1 MQRQWITTDG
11 DSRMHGSKSKLHKHS
26 GVLAVIALVISSLYS
41 IAAPSALAV
50 TPAAPGNLVMC
61 KSLKTTYQYVSTT
74 GTCNNKIYETIK
86 WYKKGT
92 APTGTPGSKL
102 ISLNTCQSKTTVGA
116 IVLKAKCN
124 IKTETTFLWQRPLGP
139 PAAPTIKS
147 VLPGKLG
154 TAEIEYIAP
163 ENNGGARVLSYKAL
177 SNPGGFT
184 ATVQKE
190 SSGKIIVAGLH
201 PGTKYTF
208 TVLATNSVG
217 TSLASSSSL
226 EMFAPT
232 TANAPIIKSVEIS
245 GPDDAKITFTAPDFD
260 GGTPIT
266 DYEVITHPYADITH
280 SVTSAGIIDLS
291 GLAPGTEYTFTLIAC
306 NSAGDSE
313 QSNTSN
319 LVRTPVPV
327 PAPDPVPVQ
336 SGGGTPSLTSQT
348 LTIDAAS
355 FTSTYAINAAA
366 PTLTSTSSGGTGAKS
381 YSSST
386 LAVCTINSSTGAVV
400 FVAPGTCTVT
410 ASIAADSTYS
420 SATSSSVSFTITL
433 ATQVLTWAPGTSLTI
448 AQSPHTPSTLASGSG
463 SPAITYAVTSAGTTG
478 CTVNASTA
486 VITYTG
492 AGSCTITATAA
503 ATSIYAS
510 ATKSVVFSIEQIE
523 QAVSITSTAPVAA
536 KVAGSTYALTATG
549 GASGNPVTFASLT
562 ILICT
567 VSGSTASFIG
577 VGTCTIS
584 ADQAGNTN
592 YSASPQVTQS
602 FTVGKGD
609 PQLSIFADISKSFG
623 ASAFSL
629 TAPTV
634 ANSLAGA
641 FSYTSGTTA
650 TATISSSTV
659 TIVAAGTSTITATFT
674 PTDTTNYNTA
684 TIALTLT
691 VLKRAISLTA
701 GVFSS
706 ESPGTYYGS
715 PVVVNKYISLSSGLL
730 AGSDA
735 IPGGFNSGVTYTILG
750 TGSTAYGPSTS
761 APTAVGTYLITP
773 SAVIF
778 TSGAA
783 SNYEITYIA
792 KTWNIS
798 YGATFTSFSFNKP
811 PNDALSISITEASGK
826 VQISNSSSSI
836 TVIFLPGADRTSLVP
851 TFTLDT
857 GATVTLGGVT
867 QTSGVTSNNYTSNVT
882 YIVTSQDGS
891 TTKTYTLKV
900 GSAALSTSSMIKGQS
915 PLVLGTP
922 STTLASASGGSVS
935 ISLAQAADVSNAGSY
950 VTSFAT
956 VDSEDALMR
965 VVKYAAGADYT
976 GFETATVY
984 ANSAIT
990 SGDFFIVKVKSASTI
1005 TILYYKITVTV
1016 PSKVAISR
1024 ASVGT
1029 SRGTA
1034 FTTQPQITI
1043 QDSASNTVIASSA
1056 LVTATVSAGGTL
1068 VGTTTATA
1076 SSGVA
1081 TFTGLGVDGTI
1092 GTTYT
1097 ITYTSVGLTVATAT
1111 VTLTGISCD
1120 GTTFTC
1126 RVGDIGPGGGKIFYV
1141 APTTF
1146 TQLGATGS
1154 MCSTACK
1161 YLEAASTSNIYA
1173 WSGNTSVAIGAT
1185 AQGTAIGTGYANT
1198 LAIVGQAD
1206 GGATAGKAGTIS
1218 RAYSGSNALTD
1229 WFLPSK
1235 DELNELYLQRAI
1247 VGGFF
1252 NNAYWSSS
1260 ESGASIAWSQLFFA
1274 TGIQSSSDKSDATLD
1289 VRPVRAF

>member
-1 MQRQWITTDG
+1 MITTDG
-11 DSRMHGSKSKLHKHS
+11 DLRMHGSKRMLQKRNA
-26 GVLAVIALVISSLYS
+26 VLVVIALVISSLNS
-41 IAAPSALAV
+41 IALPSAFAI
-50 TPAAPGNLVMC
+50 TPVAPGNLVMC
-61 KSLKTTYQYVSTT
+61 KSLKTNYQYVSTT
-74 GTCNNKIYETIK
+74 GACNNKIYETIK
-86 WYKKGT
+86 WYKKGS

-102 ISLNTCQSKTTVGA
+102 ISLNTCQSKSTIGA

-124 IKTETTFLWQRPLGP
+124 IKTETTLLWQRPLGP
-139 PAAPTIKS
+139 PGAPIIKS

-154 TAEIEYIAP
+154 SAEIEYLAP

-177 SNPGGFT
+177 SNPGAFM

-190 SSGKIIVAGLH
+190 SSGKITVTGLQ

-217 TSLASSSSL
+217 TSLASLSSL

-245 GPDDAKITFTAPDFD
+245 GPDDAKIAFIPSDFD

-266 DYEVITHPYADITH
+266 EYEVVTHPYAAITH
-280 SVTSAGIIDLS
+280 SVTSPGTIELT

-313 QSNTSN
+313 ESNTSN
-319 LVRTPVPV
+319 VVRTPVPV

-348 LTIDAAS
+348 LTIDSSS

-366 PTLTSTSSGGTGAKS
+366 PTLTSTSSGGTGVKS
-381 YSSST
+381 YLSST

-400 FVAPGTCTVT
+400 FVSPGTCTVT

-641 FSYTSGTTA
+641 FSYTSGTNA

-715 PVVVNKYISLSSGLL
+715 PVVVNKYISLSSGSL

-792 KTWNIS
+792 KAWNIS

-811 PNDALSISITEASGK
+811 PNNALSISITEASGK

-836 TVIFLPGADRTSLVP
+836 TVIFLPGTDRTSLVP

-922 STTLASASGGSVS
+922 STTLASASGGSIS
-935 ISLAQAADVSNAGSY
+935 ISSVQAADVSNAGSY

-1016 PSKVAISR
+1016 VYNI
-1024 ASVGT
+1024 
-1029 SRGTA
+1029 
-1034 FTTQPQITI
+1034 
-1043 QDSASNTVIASSA
+1043 
-1056 LVTATVSAGGTL
+1056 
-1068 VGTTTATA
+1068 
-1076 SSGVA
+1076 
-1081 TFTGLGVDGTI
+1081 
-1092 GTTYT
+1092 
-1097 ITYTSVGLTVATAT
+1097 
-1111 VTLTGISCD
+1111 
-1120 GTTFTC
+1120 
-1126 RVGDIGPGGGKIFYV
+1126 GDIGPGGGKVFYKDLTTGFNCGVDFTSTGSPTGGLCHYLEV
-1141 APTTF
+1141 APNT
-1146 TQLGATGS
+1146 
-1154 MCSTACK
+1154 
-1161 YLEAASTSNIYA
+1161 
-1173 WSGNTSVAIGAT
+1173 WSGGSGDPRFIWSTDSADTTIPNEVLAYLNSSVVGLGRKNT
-1185 AQGTAIGTGYANT
+1185 QT
-1198 LAIVGQAD
+1198 LALSYDLTTVGDNAVAYR
-1206 GGATAGKAGTIS
+1206 GGSLSDWYVPT
-1218 RAYSGSNALTD
+1218 LT
-1229 WFLPSK
+1229 
-1235 DELNELYLQRAI
+1235 ELNLLCQWARGVTQVTNI
-1247 VGGFF
+1247 QCSGGSLTNGGFSTDYV
-1252 NNAYWSSS
+1252 YWSSS
-1260 ESGASIAWSQLFFA
+1260 EYNGGYAWAQNFA
-1274 TGIQSSSDKSDATLD
+1274 DGLTYAQNRTDPYWGLRYL
-1289 VRPVRAF
+1289 RPIRSF